1 MKYWRHLQPECAT
14 NTRSTYEILPR
25 PQVTEK
31 GGVSRHDQ
39 RIRHPRNLVAGNRRA
54 RRADRQLKPSADQPY
69 TDFVG
74 TQSPYVTSSGA
85 GTPQWRGNWQNSV
98 DYGPYSLTATTYYVS
113 GYKAVG
119 FDQFGTMDCNGGSTY
134 GGSDPN
140 FNCHVRRFIDV
151 DLVGSVRVNDKFT
164 FYMNVINL
172 TDEKAPLN
180 AGNYAATN
188 YNPTYTQIGAVGR
201 TFRFGANF
209 RF

>member
-1 MKYWRHLQPECAT
+1 MRFTSRAEAT
-14 NTRSTYEILPR
+14 YIL
-25 PQVTEK
+25 
-31 GGVSRHDQ
+31 HY
-39 RIRHPRNLVAGNRRA
+39 LF
-54 RRADRQLKPSADQPY
+54 KPSADQPY

-85 GTPQWRGNWQNSV
+85 GTPQWRGNWQNSI

-151 DLVGSVRVNDKFT
+151 DLTGSVRVNDKFT

-180 AGNYAATN
+180 AGNYAAVN